1 MACSKGIFSVA
12 RAELRRFAA
21 GEIKK
26 VSSTQYIPTD
36 ALRVIECK
44 PGVQP
49 GVFKMRDGRLWFSTI
64 RGLIVLDPAR
74 LQRNVPQPP
83 VVIED
88 PIVNGRSEPAGLIGD
103 LAPGQKNLEFNYTG
117 LSFVAPTR
125 LTFRYML
132 EGYDKDWI
140 NAGTRREAFYTN
152 LPPGTF
158 HFRVTACVT
167 EGLCNDTGSLV
178 TFTLAPHYYQRI
190 WFWPLVAAVLA
201 LAGWLAYQVRIRHLQ
216 QRYDLIVNERSRIAR
231 ELHDTLIQGF
241 SGITMAMQAL
251 LARLRPS
258 AERERL
264 EDIIHDA
271 ANCLKETRRSVAGLR
286 GVARQEASGLA
297 LAVAGAARQ
306 ITETKNVKLRLKLD
320 KGPRGLP
327 AEVEYNLLRI
337 ATEAVQNSVKHSGAR
352 TIEVSLQTTSEE
364 VSLSV
369 SDDGAGFEPDEHGHL
384 KPGHYGLIGMK
395 ERAAQIGAEFVFNS
409 APGRGTVVTVR
420 MPVNRAAV
428 LEAVK

>member
-1 MACSKGIFSVA
+1 
-12 RAELRRFAA
+12 
-21 GEIKK
+21 
-26 VSSTQYIPTD
+26 
-36 ALRVIECK
+36 
-44 PGVQP
+44 VQP